1 MTIFS
6 DHTKEKAEKA
16 RLTIENFYQN
26 FLFQQNEREERLES
40 KENEICKFGDESAIQ
55 NCWTWMLA
63 FSTKSLHN
71 NAFLSKSVGRG
82 EN

>member
-40 KENEICKFGDESAIQ
+40 KENEICKFDDERAIQ
-55 NCWTWMLA
+55 NWWTWMRA
-63 FSTKSLHN
+63 FSTNSLHN
-71 NAFLSKSVGRG
+71 KAFLSKSVGRG

>member
-40 KENEICKFGDESAIQ
+40 KENEICKSDYEWAIQ
-55 NCWTWMLA
+55 SC
-63 FSTKSLHN
+63 
-71 NAFLSKSVGRG
+71 
-82 EN
+82 

>member
-6 DHTKEKAEKA
+6 EHTKEKAEKA

-40 KENEICKFGDESAIQ
+40 KEREISESR
-55 NCWTWMLA
+55 NDY
-63 FSTKSLHN
+63 
-71 NAFLSKSVGRG
+71 FLLFWLRIG
-82 EN
+82 ELESPFVILVPHRRK

>member
-40 KENEICKFGDESAIQ
+40 KENEICKSDYEWAIQ
-55 NCWTWMLA
+55 SCWTWIQA
-63 FSTKSLHN
+63 FSTKLLHN
-71 NAFLSKSVGRG
+71 NAYF
-82 EN
+82 

>member
-40 KENEICKFGDESAIQ
+40 KETEICKFDDPRAI
-55 NCWTWMLA
+55 
-63 FSTKSLHN
+63 
-71 NAFLSKSVGRG
+71 
-82 EN
+82 